1 MQMPVTVVEM
11 CLKGPG
17 SQKLYVLE
25 SIPGVNVGKSVTI
38 AEKCLSKSSP
48 KAGISKKMLQDLCN
62 LATAESDRLLVKY
75 APCKGQTLS
84 KKQSIAL
91 YGFHEFHHQE
101 EKINNAISEV
111 KEMREAVELLGKVKG
126 KAILQGL
133 GLNLSSDES
142 SSVDACSSGA
152 ETDTEC
158 AWISD
163 NEHDTLQGCSS
174 QNSYPEN
181 CIDDHTLNST
191 EKQLPGNNKSFS
203 NFPRSHPNP
212 DIALEKNRPL
222 VSPVPNMEHILLILR
237 ENELNWF
244 ALVVELRSL
253 LQNYSE
259 DTLAYALTEFS
270 DHLSNMDLTEEEQ
283 RKVEP
288 SKQVYLEHERYRAI
302 HDRSR
307 LAIDSDSD
315 NPDDWLT
322 QDLKDQVKKK
332 TTVVKEKI

>member
-1 MQMPVTVVEM
+1 M
-11 CLKGPG
+11 
-17 SQKLYVLE
+17 
-25 SIPGVNVGKSVTI
+25 
-38 AEKCLSKSSP
+38 
-48 KAGISKKMLQDLCN
+48 
-62 LATAESDRLLVKY
+62 
-75 APCKGQTLS
+75 
-84 KKQSIAL
+84 
-91 YGFHEFHHQE
+91 
-101 EKINNAISEV
+101 
-111 KEMREAVELLGKVKG
+111 
-126 KAILQGL
+126 
-133 GLNLSSDES
+133 
-142 SSVDACSSGA
+142 DACSSGA

-163 NEHDTLQGCSS
+163 NEHDTVQPGGAVLLKIDTQKIALMTTLSV
-174 QNSYPEN
+174 QQENS
-181 CIDDHTLNST
+181 CLVMI
-191 EKQLPGNNKSFS
+191 
-203 NFPRSHPNP
+203 NP

-222 VSPVPNMEHILLILR
+222 VSPVPNMEHLLLILR

-283 RKVEP
+283 RKVEL

-322 QDLKDQVKKK
+322 QDLKDQVIKNRQLLRRKSK
-332 TTVVKEKI
+332 RIIASKNAEQKLLQSKYQRLSQKF